1 MDNLADG
8 RAEDLTLVRPFQ
20 RLILKMMVCIGIV
33 KNPDAQILN
42 FRIIIVEF
50 RSMGFWMRSQVIIIA
65 PMYMFLL
72 TKIGNWVIVSHELKY
87 RR

>member
-1 MDNLADG
+1 MNSNRFFWNA
-8 RAEDLTLVRPFQ
+8 P
-20 RLILKMMVCIGIV
+20 
-33 KNPDAQILN
+33 
-42 FRIIIVEF
+42 VEF

>member
-1 MDNLADG
+1 MTWDTILYIFTLL
-8 RAEDLTLVRPFQ
+8 LTFYPIRYFV
-20 RLILKMMVCIGIV
+20 
-33 KNPDAQILN
+33 N
-42 FRIIIVEF
+42 RIIIVEF